1 MSIPKGFTINQ
12 RHNGITQPLGKSAG
26 IESNWYY
33 DALDDKNNECI
44 LMYCKPEGYTI
55 INKET
60 LPKIREISQRFV
72 SWYIMQNGY
81 VGGNIM
87 IDGTL
92 KNIYL
97 HQYIT
102 GYYGNGKGNDSIDH
116 INRNKLDNR
125 ILNLRIATQSE
136 QNENRGKVKRRYNAK
151 ELPEGI
157 IQSDLPKF
165 VIYNK
170 EKHGSGTREFFTV
183 EKHPLQNLKENG
195 VINKTELKNKRWA
208 TTKAG
213 SVSIHDKLQQA
224 KEYITFLDG
233 L

>member
-1 MSIPKGFTINQ
+1 M
-12 RHNGITQPLGKSAG
+12 
-26 IESNWYY
+26 
-33 DALDDKNNECI
+33 
-44 LMYCKPEGYTI
+44 
-55 INKET
+55 
-60 LPKIREISQRFV
+60 
-72 SWYIMQNGY
+72 
-81 VGGNIM
+81 
-87 IDGTL
+87 
-92 KNIYL
+92 
-97 HQYIT
+97 
-102 GYYGNGKGNDSIDH
+102 
-116 INRNKLDNR
+116 
-125 ILNLRIATQSE
+125 
-136 QNENRGKVKRRYNAK
+136 
-151 ELPEGI
+151 PEGI